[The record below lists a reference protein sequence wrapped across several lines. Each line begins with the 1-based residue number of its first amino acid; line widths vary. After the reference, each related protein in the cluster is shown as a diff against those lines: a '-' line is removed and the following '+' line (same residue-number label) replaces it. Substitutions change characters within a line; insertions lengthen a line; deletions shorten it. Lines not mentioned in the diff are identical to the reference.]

1 MSTKLKLLALGIISV
16 LFYVFVV
23 PPVKDFFSER
33 RQADLDRSIAEAEK
47 EGKLARKKAEA
58 DLKTLCTA
66 SNVTVLSDTQSDTDG
81 GTKAHANVTARITA
95 KNGSFILASTITR
108 NHTGSREFR
117 WEEYRTTPHKL
128 AKTSGQK
135 ATFLQSAS
143 LEVQCNKHNTFGTSS
158 CTSTATISGKEFHND
173 CIKYILDRDAA
184 AMTGN

>member
-1 MSTKLKLLALGIISV
+1 MSTKIKILILVIIGV

-23 PPVKDFFSER
+23 PPVKDFFSDR

-47 EGKLARKKAEA
+47 EAELARKKAEA

-66 SNVTVLSDTQSDTDG
+66 SNVEVLSDTKSDTDG
-81 GTKAHANVTARITA
+81 GTKAHANVTATITA
-95 KNGSFILASTITR
+95 KAGNFILASTIAK

-158 CTSTATISGKEFHND
+158 CTSTATISGKMFHND
-173 CIKYILDRDAA
+173 CIKYILDKDSA
-184 AMTGN
+184 AMVGN